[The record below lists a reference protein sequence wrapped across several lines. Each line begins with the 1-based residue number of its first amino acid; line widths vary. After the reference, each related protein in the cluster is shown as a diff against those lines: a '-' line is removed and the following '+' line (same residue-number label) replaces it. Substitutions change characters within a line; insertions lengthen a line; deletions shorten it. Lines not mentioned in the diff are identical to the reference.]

1 MPFYTTDTNEHG
13 LPHDPFKAIVA
24 PRPIGWISTRA
35 KDGAVNLAPYSFF
48 NAISDRPKLVMF
60 SSAGMKDSAT
70 FAIESGEF
78 VANLATRD
86 LAEKLNRTS
95 APAPRGAS
103 EFGFS
108 GLSEAPC
115 RLVAAPR
122 VAESP
127 AALECKVTQWFHP
140 EGLNGTRSENTV
152 VIGQVVAIHIDE
164 RILKDGMVDMALAA
178 PLARL
183 GYLDY
188 AVADE
193 VFQMRRPKLPDASD
207 A

>member
-1 MPFYTTDTNEHG
+1 MYYTTDNNAHG
-13 LPHDPFKAIVA
+13 LPHDPFKAIVS
-24 PRPIGWISTRA
+24 PRPIGWISTKSRE
-35 KDGAVNLAPYSFF
+35 GAVNLAPYSFF

-60 SSAGMKDSAT
+60 SSAGMKDTAS

-86 LAEKLNRTS
+86 LAVQLNKTS
-95 APAPRGAS
+95 AQAPRGTS
-103 EFGFS
+103 EFAVS
-108 GLSEAPC
+108 GLTEAPC
-115 RLVAAPR
+115 RIVAAPR

-127 AALECKVTQWFHP
+127 AALECKVTHSFRP
-140 EGLNGTRSENTV
+140 EGLDGAVSDNTV

-164 RILKDGMVDMALAA
+164 AILKDGMIDMALAA

-188 AVADE
+188 SVSDE
-193 VFQMRRPKLPDASD
+193 VFQMRRPRMPDASD
-207 A
+207 V